1 MPDIVEQLRMLAGWR
16 KEDARLLRRAADGIR
31 RLRAEVEALRAEN
44 WALKCEV
51 AGQLGERQALLQRT
65 EEAEAEAFALRKICD
80 GWMIHYDNLGI
91 EPYDSGFMADWKF
104 YPAYH
109 HAEQIVQSMNRYRSH
124 KHYSARPVRVVTI
137 DVRR

>member
-1 MPDIVEQLRMLAGWR
+1 
-16 KEDARLLRRAADGIR
+16 
-31 RLRAEVEALRAEN
+31 
-44 WALKCEV
+44 V

-109 HAEQIVQSMNRYRSH
+109 HAEQIVQSMNRSRSH